1 MMISVIKYI
10 LVLLVLLFANTV
22 QTITGFAGTLLAMPV
37 TMRLIGVTNAKA
49 ILNIF
54 TMLACIGIAW
64 QNRNYIN
71 KKELIK
77 IIIGMLIGMVIG
89 IRLFDLCPQKVLL
102 RCYGV
107 MIIIVAIR
115 NLFSKSQKELGSI
128 GRTAIILAAGI
139 IHGMF
144 VSGGALL
151 VVYAVCVLK
160 NKDEFR
166 ATISSVWV
174 ILDFILMFS
183 HYSSGYYNRENILL
197 IVISIIVIILSIK
210 LGNALYKKIDQV
222 VFMKIICV
230 LLMISGVMSII

>member
-1 MMISVIKYI
+1 MISIIKYS

-22 QTITGFAGTLLAMPV
+22 QTITGFAGTLLAMPMV
-37 TMRLIGVTNAKA
+37 MRLIGVTNAKA
-49 ILNIF
+49 ILNVF

-64 QNRNYIN
+64 QNRRYIN
-71 KKELIK
+71 KKELLK
-77 IIIGMLIGMVIG
+77 IIAGMLIGMVIG
-89 IRLFDLCPQKVLL
+89 IRLFDLCPQKLLL
-102 RCYGV
+102 RCYGG

-115 NLFSKSQKELGSI
+115 NLVSARQKELGNV

-151 VVYAVCVLK
+151 VVYAVFALK
-160 NKDEFR
+160 DKDEFR

-174 ILDFILMFS
+174 ILDCILIFS
-183 HYSSGYYNRENILL
+183 HYTSGYYNRENLML
-197 IVISIIVIILSIK
+197 IAISVTVMILSIK
-210 LGNALYKKIDQV
+210 LGNALYKKIDQK
-222 VFMKIICV
+222 VFMKMICV